1 MLKVVTLNAAVC
13 VASLVLCPFVPFLMD
28 PLHATRGGL
37 WPLLLALI
45 TTRVRPKP

>member
-13 VASLVLCPFVPFLMD
+13 VASLVLCPFVTFLMD
-28 PLHATRGGL
+28 PLHSTRGGL